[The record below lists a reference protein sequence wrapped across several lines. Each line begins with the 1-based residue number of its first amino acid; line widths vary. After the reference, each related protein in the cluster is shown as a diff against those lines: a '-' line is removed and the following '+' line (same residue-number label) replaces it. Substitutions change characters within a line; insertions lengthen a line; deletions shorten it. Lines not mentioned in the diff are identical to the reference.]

1 MEFYHLV
8 FFFQISK
15 KPLFLQIFRKHN
27 EMKKISQAKIQEAV
41 KRLADTYQPLAIYL
55 FGSYAWGKP
64 HAESD
69 IDLMLVVP
77 EGIEPTF
84 ELRRKGNRALAGIG
98 FTVDFLFNSP
108 SSFNNLAEH
117 PSSLEYKIKKEG
129 KIVYDAT
136 RTMAFQS

>member
-1 MEFYHLV
+1 
-8 FFFQISK
+8 
-15 KPLFLQIFRKHN
+15 
-27 EMKKISQAKIQEAV
+27 MKKISKSKIQEAV
-41 KRLADTYQPLAIYL
+41 KRLVETYQPLSIYL

-64 HAESD
+64 HDESD
-69 IDLMLVVP
+69 LDFMLVVP

-98 FTVDFLFNSP
+98 FSVDFLFNSP
-108 SSFNNLAEH
+108 SSFNIRAEH

-136 RTMAFQS
+136 RTMALQS